1 LANIEKDLALDIL
14 REGGLSPSTLG
25 LRFDRV
31 VVWVLAD
38 LRSFVE
44 AAMPGSLSVLVTMS
58 APVRLP
64 AKTVSDVKARI
75 TALVAAGLPR
85 ADSSAI
91 VHGNSVRLR
100 LLEHPAQAPMRLIGF
115 VHHPRAAPETLLDL
129 AEQWL
134 RARGRCG
141 R

>member
-1 LANIEKDLALDIL
+1 LGNIEKDLAFDIL
-14 REGGLSPSTLG
+14 RSGGLSPSQLG

-31 VVWVLAD
+31 VVRVLAE

-44 AAMPGSLSVLVTMS
+44 AATPESVAVLVTIS
-58 APVRLP
+58 APVRQP
-64 AKTVSDVKARI
+64 AKTVGDLKANI
-75 TALVAAGLPR
+75 TALITAGVSA
-85 ADSSAI
+85 ADSVAI
-91 VHGNSVRLR
+91 LHGNSVRLR
-100 LLEHPAQAPMRLIGF
+100 LVEQSARAPIRLIGF

-134 RARGRCG
+134 RARGPRG